1 MTTVTG
7 PSVGHDLDRLT
18 RVLARIASAL
28 AAAMAMKS
36 AW

>member
-1 MTTVTG
+1 MTSLTP
-7 PSVGHDLDRLT
+7 PSVRIDRERLARRLT
-18 RVLARIASAL
+18 RIASAL